1 MKISCYANKTCLW
14 ITKED
19 EIDNLQMTDKE
30 KLREDFNNFKNIL
43 TNEIESMKFSFYKE
57 LNSFKNQLL

>member
-1 MKISCYANKTCLW
+1 MKISCYANKTYLW
-14 ITKED
+14 IPKED

>member
-1 MKISCYANKTCLW
+1 MKISCYANKNCLW
-14 ITKED
+14 IPKED

>member
-14 ITKED
+14 IPKED

-43 TNEIESMKFSFYKE
+43 TNEIKSMKFSFYKE